1 VNPDV
6 DRLTVRVMAKP
17 RLLHEF
23 YSLENWQ
30 AAWQHIKAN
39 NGTAGVDG
47 ETIEHF
53 QHHADTYIP
62 QLIKAIKEN
71 RYTPLPLRQIFIPK
85 KDNSWRTLGIP
96 TVRDRLA
103 QQALLNILHP
113 ALEPHF
119 APSSFAYRPGRSHL
133 MAVRQIAK
141 WRDQGYHWVLDA
153 DLVAYFDNVQ
163 HDRLLAEVQER
174 LPQPEFLR
182 LIEMWLKAGILTKE
196 GVKIPVQGIPIGSGI
211 SPILANVYLDDFDE
225 LLATTE
231 YQLVRYADDF
241 TILARQEQQIHTA
254 YELVVNILTKIGLQI
269 NPTKTQIA
277 NFDRGFRFLG
287 HTFVGKMA
295 IPNKIK
301 SPRQVAG
308 KRRATVNIN
317 AEQAVETILQISFTP
332 PAKPTTLEK
341 ALLESLQASDRPIP
355 PPLFVLL
362 GYQVRE
368 PAPVSIESSETPWTT
383 SMTTLYLVQ
392 QGATLQKEQGRF
404 IIKAPGKSTPEV
416 IEIPIAE
423 VERILVFGNIQLSTT
438 AISTCLAAQIPVV
451 FLSQSGEYKG
461 HLWSAENFNLPLE
474 AAQFRCFEDLEF
486 QLEMSKKL
494 IMGKLWNSKQLLLK
508 LRRARESA
516 ELTTAI
522 AGITQDLEA
531 VESAPAEA
539 NMDTLRGFEGIAAN
553 RYFGS
558 FGQLITN
565 PGFSFNSRNRRPPLD
580 PVNSLLS
587 FGYTLLFN
595 NVMSLLLAEGLHPYL
610 GNLHRSDRKAP
621 HLALDLMEEFRSP
634 IVDSL
639 VLKVVN
645 QKILR
650 PTDFTFPDQ
659 NGGVYLEDTP
669 RRLFLKSF
677 EDRMATATKHPDCD
691 ESISYRRII
700 QLQVQRYKK
709 AVLGEASYESFRRS
723 T

>member
-1 VNPDV
+1 
-6 DRLTVRVMAKP
+6 MAKT
-17 RLLHEF
+17 RLLQDF
-23 YSLENWQ
+23 YHPENWQ
-30 AAWQHIKAN
+30 VAWQHIKAN

-47 ETIEHF
+47 ETITHF
-53 QHHADTYIP
+53 KNNADTYIP
-62 QLIKAIKEN
+62 KLIKAVQEN
-71 RYTPLPLRQIFIPK
+71 RYTPLPLRQFFIPK
-85 KDNSWRTLGIP
+85 KDNTWRTLGIP
-96 TVRDRLA
+96 TVRDRIV

-119 APSSFAYRPGRSHL
+119 SSASYAYRPGRSHL
-133 MAVRQIAK
+133 MAVRQVAK

-153 DLVAYFDNVQ
+153 DLVSYFDNVQ

-174 LPQPEFLR
+174 LPQPDFLR
-182 LIEMWLKAGILTKE
+182 LIAIWLKAGIFTKE
-196 GVKIPVQGIPIGSGI
+196 GVKIPIQGIPIGSGL
-211 SPILANVYLDDFDE
+211 SPILANIYLDDFDE

-231 YQLVRYADDF
+231 FQLVRYADDF
-241 TILARQEQQIHTA
+241 TILAKTENQVHTA
-254 YELVVNILTKIGLQI
+254 YEMVVKILTAIELQI
-269 NPTKTQIA
+269 NPQKTRIV

-295 IPNKIK
+295 IPDKIK
-301 SPRQVAG
+301 SPRQAAG
-308 KRRATVNIN
+308 KRRATTNIN
-317 AEQAVETILQISFTP
+317 AEQAVATILQLSSTP
-332 PAKPTTLEK
+332 PAKPTILEK
-341 ALLESLQASDRPIP
+341 ALLESLQSSNRPIP

-368 PAPVSIESSETPWTT
+368 PAPVAIESAETSWIT

-404 IIKAPGKSTPEV
+404 IIKAPSKSTTEAIEV
-416 IEIPIAE
+416 PIGE
-423 VERILVFGNIQLSTT
+423 VERVLVFGNIQLSTT
-438 AISTCLAAQIPVV
+438 AISTCLASQIPVI
-451 FLSQSGEYKG
+451 FLTQNGEYKG
-461 HLWSAENFNLPLE
+461 HLWSAENFALPLE

-486 QLEMSKKL
+486 QLAMAKCL
-494 IMGKLWNSKQLLLK
+494 IKGKLWNSKQLLLK
-508 LRRARESA
+508 LRRERDSA
-516 ELTTAI
+516 ELSTAI
-522 AGITQDLEA
+522 EGISQDLEA
-531 VESAPAEA
+531 VESAPAETDI
-539 NMDTLRGFEGIAAN
+539 DTLRGFEGSAAN

-565 PGFSFNSRNRRPPLD
+565 QGFNFTSRNRRPPLD

-634 IVDSL
+634 IVDTL
-639 VLKVVN
+639 VLKVIN

-659 NGGVYLEDTP
+659 EGGVYLEDTP
-669 RRLFLKSF
+669 RRIFLKNF
-677 EDRMATATKHPDCD
+677 EDRMATSTRHPDCK
-691 ESISYRRII
+691 ESLSYRRII
-700 QLQVQRYKK
+700 QLQVNRYKK
-709 AVLGEASYESFRRS
+709 AVLGEMGYESFRRS